1 MKFDLAKGQPFDVV
15 ELMGSLENE
24 LKLSSESWVNGF
36 GVPEIMML
44 TELLLRAPQLLDDTL
59 VSVDLLKYSAEGEEV
74 TLPSV

>member
-1 MKFDLAKGQPFDVV
+1 MAEPQHGVCARHPPTIDTVV
-15 ELMGSLENE
+15 CR
-24 LKLSSESWVNGF
+24 VNGF

-59 VSVDLLKYSAEGEEV
+59 VSVDLLKDSAEGEEV